1 MQRILLIP
9 SSIAQMKTLRMARHY
24 SFPSRFLPSV
34 KFSLIKTL
42 LLSLNKF
49 HRLRHV
55 VYTASTLFSL
65 YILKSKLVQICQNF
79 QLFPCSLSRLPLLI
93 TAYNTL
99 SHHWVL
105 KETTIT
111 SCTGQRMP
119 CSNACHQVIK
129 PAVAHRT
136 LPRPDRSLSV
146 HLSLG
151 PHNLPSSS
159 DTAGF
164 LLPSWYFLSSK
175 QWGCLRVAFQQ
186 LLQNAAK
193 ATAVCFLFLG
203 RHDILKH
210 WWTEVYHKQKQPSV
224 LCARQKQNYIWF

>member
-1 MQRILLIP
+1 
-9 SSIAQMKTLRMARHY
+9 MKTLRMARHY

-136 LPRPDRSLSV
+136 LYPDLTGAFRFTCLWAPITFLVALTQQASCSLPGTS
-146 HLSLG
+146 
-151 PHNLPSSS
+151 
-159 DTAGF
+159 
-164 LLPSWYFLSSK
+164 
-175 QWGCLRVAFQQ
+175 
-186 LLQNAAK
+186 
-193 ATAVCFLFLG
+193 
-203 RHDILKH
+203 
-210 WWTEVYHKQKQPSV
+210 
-224 LCARQKQNYIWF
+224 